1 MLHIEAVADMIL
13 FLPDIMYFYV
23 TFNNVVFLCIF
34 IFFNC
39 KGGCSAVSLKR
50 ISSIYMGKKKL
61 RKNNKD

>member
-34 IFFNC
+34 IFLIARAGVLQFH
-39 KGGCSAVSLKR
+39 
-50 ISSIYMGKKKL
+50 
-61 RKNNKD
+61 